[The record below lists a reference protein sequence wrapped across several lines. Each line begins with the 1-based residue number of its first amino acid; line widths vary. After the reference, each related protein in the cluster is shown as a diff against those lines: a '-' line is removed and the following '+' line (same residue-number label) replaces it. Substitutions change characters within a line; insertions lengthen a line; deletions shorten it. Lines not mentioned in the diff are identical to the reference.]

1 LVFFSLENEFSAGEK
16 LDTHSGSKFYE
27 EFEYAVKT
35 GVRRIL
41 SHSTE
46 RFSSDRVFSSKWCVL
61 QRTELRNAMAT
72 SSSSFPCQNSPC
84 SLKKSIPKNSTPKT
98 AKGASAGK
106 RIVCWRK
113 VRFAF
118 RLKISRG
125 IRIPGQNRRQTHS
138 KPLH

>member
-1 LVFFSLENEFSAGEK
+1 MVFFSLENEFSAGEK
-16 LDTHSGSKFYE
+16 LDTHSGSEFYE

-72 SSSSFPCQNSPC
+72 SSSPFRCQNSPS
-84 SLKKSIPKNSTPKT
+84 SLKKSSSKFFTPKT
-98 AKGASAGK
+98 AKGASAGN

-113 VRFAF
+113 VRHAF
-118 RLKISRG
+118 WLEISRG
-125 IRIPGQNRRQTHS
+125 IRIRGQNRRQTHS
-138 KPLH
+138 KPLY